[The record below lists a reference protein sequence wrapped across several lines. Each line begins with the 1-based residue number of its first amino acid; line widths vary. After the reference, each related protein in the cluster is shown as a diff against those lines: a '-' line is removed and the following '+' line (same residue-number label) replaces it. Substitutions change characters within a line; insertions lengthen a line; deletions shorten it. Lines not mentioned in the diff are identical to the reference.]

1 MHRLYNKIDALKA
14 AQENIMSHSHSEQKV
29 LLWRHIMNIYELFS
43 GLQWQGRKLCGF
55 QKLHCQR
62 RPDFPRAKLVILSHA
77 DWFECIW
84 MTVLTSPGIGSC
96 LCDQPASELHF
107 KESPIFIA
115 LTLED
120 SHLYAALT
128 VSFQRCNRIK
138 KNINKQGIY
147 PLTCYSF
154 SENVIHDGHAG
165 RHIQQKL
172 FAASMSKIHFHIE
185 TCAYCFFFLFFF
197 CLSNVRP

>member
-43 GLQWQGRKLCGF
+43 GLQWQGRKVCGF

-107 KESPIFIA
+107 KEGPIFIA

-120 SHLYAALT
+120 SHWYAALT
-128 VSFQRCNRIK
+128 VSFQCCNQIK
-138 KNINKQGIY
+138 KTKTKTG
-147 PLTCYSF
+147 
-154 SENVIHDGHAG
+154 
-165 RHIQQKL
+165 
-172 FAASMSKIHFHIE
+172 
-185 TCAYCFFFLFFF
+185 
-197 CLSNVRP
+197 CLSTDMLQFLWKCNTWWSCWKTHLTEAVCSKFVQNIL